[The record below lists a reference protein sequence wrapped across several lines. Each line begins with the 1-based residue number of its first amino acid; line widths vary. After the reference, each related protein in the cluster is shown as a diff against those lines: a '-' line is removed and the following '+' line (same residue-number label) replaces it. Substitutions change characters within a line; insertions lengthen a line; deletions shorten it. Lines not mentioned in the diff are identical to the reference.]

1 MSVPRRV
8 LEIAE
13 DIRAMR
19 IRGAG
24 RIARAAVQALMEAA
38 RSSKARTVEGLLRDL
53 DRCAE
58 ILLSTRPTAVSL
70 PNGVRYVMSRV
81 LSAAESSGDVEEVRA
96 AAVRA
101 AEEFIRESRMA
112 VKRIGEIG
120 ARMVSDGET
129 VMTHCQSS
137 AVFEILK
144 TAAEMGKTLRVVA
157 TETRPLYQGRLTAK
171 LLSRVGIPVTLI
183 VDGAARYMMP
193 EVDRVLVGADAVAA
207 NGALVNKIGTSMIAL
222 AAHEA
227 KVPFFTAA
235 ETYKLSPE
243 TMLGEL
249 ILIEERSP
257 YEVLPEEALKS
268 MRGVSVR
275 NPSFDVTPPE
285 YIDGI
290 ITERGVVPPHGVVS
304 LLHEVFG
311 WMKADTLLR
320 YQTYYRR

>member
-38 RSSKARTVEGLLRDL
+38 RSSKARTVEELVRDL

-96 AAVRA
+96 AAIGA

-144 TAAEMGKTLRVVA
+144 TAAGMGKSLRVVA
-157 TETRPLYQGRLTAK
+157 TETRPLYQGRLTAR

-193 EVDRVLVGADAVAA
+193 EVDRVIVGADAVAA

-227 KVPFFTAA
+227 SVPFFTAA

-257 YEVLPEEALKS
+257 YEVLPEELLKS

-304 LLHEVFG
+304 LLYEVFG

>member
-1 MSVPRRV
+1 MSVPLKV

-13 DIRAMR
+13 AIRTMR

-24 RIARAAVQALMEAA
+24 RIARAAVEALMEAVKQ
-38 RSSKARTVEGLLRDL
+38 SKAETVEQLVEEL

-58 ILLSTRPTAVSL
+58 ILLATRPTAVSL

-81 LSAAESSGDVEEVRA
+81 LSTAESSTDVEEVRE
-96 AAVRA
+96 AAVKA
-101 AEEFIRESRMA
+101 AEAFIRESKTA

-120 ARMVSDGET
+120 ARMISDGET

-137 AVFEILK
+137 AVFEVLRRV
-144 TAAEMGKTLRVVA
+144 AESGKSVRVIA

-171 LLSRVGIPVTLI
+171 LLSEVGIPVTVI

-193 EVDRVLVGADAVAA
+193 DVDRVLVGADAVAA

-222 AAHEA
+222 AAYESR
-227 KVPFFTAA
+227 VPFFTAA

-257 YEVLPEEALKS
+257 YEVIPEKMLRS
-268 MRGVSVR
+268 MKGVSVR

-304 LLHEVFG
+304 LLYEVFG

>member
-38 RSSKARTVEGLLRDL
+38 RSSKARTVEELVRDL

-144 TAAEMGKTLRVVA
+144 TAVGMGKSLRVVA
-157 TETRPLYQGRLTAK
+157 TETRPLYQGRLTAR

-227 KVPFFTAA
+227 SVPFFTAA

-257 YEVLPEEALKS
+257 YEVLPEELLKS

-275 NPSFDVTPPE
+275 NPSFDITPPE

-304 LLHEVFG
+304 LLYEVFG

>member
-38 RSSKARTVEGLLRDL
+38 RSSKARTVEELVRDL

-144 TAAEMGKTLRVVA
+144 TAAGMGKSLRVVA
-157 TETRPLYQGRLTAK
+157 TETRPLYQGRLTAR

-227 KVPFFTAA
+227 SVPFFTAA

-257 YEVLPEEALKS
+257 YEVLPEELLKS

-275 NPSFDVTPPE
+275 NPSFDITPPE

-304 LLHEVFG
+304 LLYEVFG

>member
-38 RSSKARTVEGLLRDL
+38 RSSKARTVEGLVRDL

-144 TAAEMGKTLRVVA
+144 TAVGMGKSLRVVA
-157 TETRPLYQGRLTAK
+157 TETRPLYQGRLTAR

-227 KVPFFTAA
+227 SVPFFTAA

-257 YEVLPEEALKS
+257 YEVLPEELLKS

-304 LLHEVFG
+304 LLYEVFG